1 MGTHVHVLLVTLAR
15 DVQLILMSVLLL
27 LVSMETA
34 LYVNVHILNVDTPLL
49 SCALTFIFP

>member
-15 DVQLILMSVLLL
+15 GVGLTLMSVLQL

-34 LYVNVHILNVDTPLL
+34 LYVVLHMML
-49 SCALTFIFP
+49 SSLVTFSSLCRI